1 MQTSKHYMMM
11 IRKYY
16 YSKKLL
22 VVGILYGQDEGT
34 TSSVYMER
42 KNMNR
47 KRKADGVEEKIGVI
61 YFVIQSS
68 TYLYELHSVDV
79 VDDGS
84 QELVRRLATTTTIFP
99 FL

>member
-22 VVGILYGQDEGT
+22 VVGTYTAKMKERHHQCICG
-34 TSSVYMER
+34 R

-47 KRKADGVEEKIGVI
+47 KRIADGVAEKIGVI

-84 QELVRRLATTTTIFP
+84 QELATTSNDDDNIS